1 MIVRKVLESFK
12 YAYIH
17 KCLYQWSF
25 LFWSIINNYV
35 QYLFTYFLN
44 IFRFSY
50 IILVLIWF
58 RIPSFSVSH
67 SLFIIA
73 WCQRKPSQCLLGG
86 CHRNSG
92 FNSKVTKM
100 QLFCNWHF
108 DHILTPHIWPYG
120 RRVAMAA
127 TVNCEKLNMQRHAQM
142 CVRSWRN
149 LVSISNVFPLPALG
163 IGHFL
168 SICRKMLNWKWIWFS
183 AKCCLLRSVAES
195 FFFLLNA
202 ALFCFLLIRIVL
214 CFIWMWWQFEQ
225 IEGLRFHWIWMGCAQ
240 FLGSVG
246 WHLHIFQ
253 SRQKSSVILWHSC
266 AALFT

>member
-1 MIVRKVLESFK
+1 MPIS
-12 YAYIH
+12 
-17 KCLYQWSF
+17 
-25 LFWSIINNYV
+25 INNYV
-35 QYLFTYFLN
+35 QYLVTNLLT
-44 IFRFSY
+44 ICFSY

-58 RIPSFSVSH
+58 KIPSLSASH

-100 QLFCNWHF
+100 QLFWNWHF

-195 FFFLLNA
+195 FFFCWMLP
-202 ALFCFLLIRIVL
+202 CFA
-214 CFIWMWWQFEQ
+214 FY
-225 IEGLRFHWIWMGCAQ
+225 
-240 FLGSVG
+240 
-246 WHLHIFQ
+246 
-253 SRQKSSVILWHSC
+253 
-266 AALFT
+266 